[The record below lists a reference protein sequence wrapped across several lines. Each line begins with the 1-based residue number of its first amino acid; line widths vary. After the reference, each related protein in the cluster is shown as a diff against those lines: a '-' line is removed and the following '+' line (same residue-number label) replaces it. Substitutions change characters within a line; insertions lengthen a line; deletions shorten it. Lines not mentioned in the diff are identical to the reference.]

1 MKKSELHLLMPPFPA
16 SFATR
21 LAVDGLA
28 CERGGRL
35 LFAGLSLALEPG
47 QGLTLTG
54 ANGVGKTSLLRI
66 LAGLLPPG
74 DGTIALTGG
83 DPEATLAE
91 QAHFIGPRE
100 ALKAA
105 MTTAE
110 HVVFWGNLFG
120 ARQAASDPAGFAGTV
135 LERAGLVGLASTPA
149 GHLSSG
155 QRRRLALARLD
166 AAPRPLWLLDEP
178 FNALDAR
185 ARDHLAARLDA
196 HLKAGGIAIV
206 ATHVP
211 VPGARL
217 TTLDLA
223 RDMTGHAPRKA
234 G

>member
-1 MKKSELHLLMPPFPA
+1 MPPASP

-35 LFAGLSLALEPG
+35 LFAEFSLVLEPG

-54 ANGVGKTSLLRI
+54 ANGAGKTSLLRI
-66 LAGLLPPG
+66 LAGLLPPAA
-74 DGTIALTGG
+74 GTIALTGG
-83 DPEATLAE
+83 DAEAMLPE
-91 QAHFIGPRE
+91 QSHFIGPRE
-100 ALKAA
+100 ALKAPLTA
-105 MTTAE
+105 AE
-110 HVVFWGNLFG
+110 HVIFWGHLFG
-120 ARQAASDPAGFAGTV
+120 DAAARADPAGFAGRV
-135 LERAGLVGLASTPA
+135 LERAGLAGLAATPA

-166 AAPRPLWLLDEP
+166 AGARPLWLLDEP

-185 ARDHLAARLDA
+185 ARDHITARLDA
-196 HLKAGGIAIV
+196 HLAAGGIAIV
-206 ATHVP
+206 ATHLP

-217 TTLDLA
+217 ATLDLV
-223 RDMTGHAPRKA
+223 RDMAGHMPERA

>member
-1 MKKSELHLLMPPFPA
+1 MPPA
-16 SFATR
+16 SPPFATR

-35 LFAGLSLALEPG
+35 LFAGLSLALDPG

-54 ANGVGKTSLLRI
+54 ANGAGKTSLLRI

-74 DGTIALTGG
+74 AGRIALSGG
-83 DPEATLAE
+83 DAEATLPE

-105 MTTAE
+105 MSAAE
-110 HVVFWGNLFG
+110 HVIFWGHLFG
-120 ARQAASDPAGFAGTV
+120 APQAASDPAGFAGDV
-135 LERAGLVGLASTPA
+135 LERAGLAGLASTPA

-166 AAPRPLWLLDEP
+166 AGSRQLWLLDEP

-185 ARDHLAARLDA
+185 ARDHLTARLDT
-196 HLKAGGIAIV
+196 HLAAGGIAIV
-206 ATHVP
+206 ATHLP

-217 TTLDLA
+217 STLELT
-223 RDMTGHAPRKA
+223 RDMAGHRPERAA
-234 G
+234 

>member
-1 MKKSELHLLMPPFPA
+1 MPHLPP
-16 SFATR
+16 SFANR
-21 LAVDGLA
+21 LAADGLA

-35 LFAGLSLALEPG
+35 LFAGLSLALEAG

-54 ANGVGKTSLLRI
+54 PNGAGKTSLLRI

-74 DGTIALTGG
+74 AGTVALTGG
-83 DPEATLAE
+83 EAEATIAE

-105 MTTAE
+105 MTAAE
-110 HVVFWGNLFG
+110 HVIFWGNLFG
-120 ARQAASDPAGFAGTV
+120 AREAATDPTSFAGAV
-135 LERAGLVGLASTPA
+135 LERAGLAGLASTPA

-166 AAPRPLWLLDEP
+166 AGPRPLWLLDEP

-196 HLKAGGIAIV
+196 HLSAGGIAIV

-211 VPGARL
+211 VPGERL
-217 TTLDLA
+217 STLELT
-223 RDMTGHAPRKA
+223 RDMAARRPERA
-234 G
+234 A